1 MGNEYHTFQDPYYI
15 ALSPYVKHATGTDPI
30 LGTGIAYFYM
40 TKTEFVFI
48 CNPTFFFHPDFI
60 GKNR

>member
-15 ALSPYVKHATGTDPI
+15 ALSPYVKHDQVQTPI
-30 LGTGIAYFYM
+30 LGTVIAYFYM
-40 TKTEFVFI
+40 AKTEFVFI